1 MRGVCVIRI
10 LKNPKGDQVNFIVT
24 TKILQTLFPFHPPPP
39 QKKNKTKQKKNK
51 TKKKNK
57 TGQVINNDCSLDEAA
72 CFDKSRIVVFFV
84 IVIEQVWA
92 KLSCFKYK
100 VRGS

>member
-39 QKKNKTKQKKNK
+39 KKKQQQKKQ
-51 TKKKNK
+51 
-57 TGQVINNDCSLDEAA
+57 A
-72 CFDKSRIVVFFV
+72 
-84 IVIEQVWA
+84 
-92 KLSCFKYK
+92 
-100 VRGS
+100 RG

>member
-39 QKKNKTKQKKNK
+39 
-51 TKKKNK
+51 KKKQQQKK

-92 KLSCFKYK
+92 KLSCFKYR